1 MNKNNLINKINKRK
15 LFNKKN
21 KTLLLKILINKVLD
35 ILIYK
40 VLHLINNKIILNL
53 IYIIQFKLI
62 IKNNHIEVKEIL
74 IRKEYRVYVI
84 LNSLQKEIIY
94 FKIKK
99 MIR

>member
-40 VLHLINNKIILNL
+40 DLHLINNKIILNL

>member
-40 VLHLINNKIILNL
+40 DLHLINNKIILNL

-84 LNSLQKEIIY
+84 LNSL
-94 FKIKK
+94 
-99 MIR
+99 